1 MNEEIKTEEN
11 LESIDNSNVNVVSEP
26 QAPVEPVNTQPTY
39 QEPVYEKPKKKRKTG
54 KIIYNVVVTI
64 LFLVVLFEA
73 IIGIINMQ
81 RLNDDKKPVWYMNK
95 SYEKTDKKEETTYNL
110 GLYKIV
116 KTETTKETKIALK
129 PFFLK

>member
-1 MNEEIKTEEN
+1 MNEEK
-11 LESIDNSNVNVVSEP
+11 LESLENNNVNTVSEP
-26 QAPVEPVNTQPTY
+26 VNTEVTPVEPVNTVSS
-39 QEPVYEKPKKKRKTG
+39 EPSYEKPKKKKKKVG

-64 LFLVVLFEA
+64 LFLIVLFEA

-81 RLNDDKKPVWYMNK
+81 RLNDDKKPIWYMSK
-95 SYEKTDKKEETTYNL
+95 TEEKTDKKEETVYNL

-116 KTETTKETKIALK
+116 KTETTKQTKIALK